1 MASGT
6 NDDACSSHAGT
17 SATPNCLQLAC
28 GVQRVRILYSMCLVS
43 SMMGRGSNSSDTSSN
58 NGRRVRRAANRR
70 MRHRGP
76 CQPVAAE
83 PLRRRHRPRC
93 CTRCRKR
100 PSNRLAGTLISR
112 ARRDPSG
119 LVCSNITQSDQSL
132 ALRVRCTVL
141 RLSCVMIPES
151 CLNPEGWAATNGG
164 RSGEVP
170 SSFIHIWGATFK
182 QYTVAPPSLSHH
194 TTTNPSIAPPPPTLQ
209 LCRAVR
215 TWACL

>member
-1 MASGT
+1 MLYDQSGRSLLGSWLQVQT
-6 NDDACSSHAGT
+6 TMHAAPMQVHPLRQTVCSWHVACSVFAYV
-17 SATPNCLQLAC
+17 P
-28 GVQRVRILYSMCLVS
+28 GVKYD
-43 SMMGRGSNSSDTSSN
+43 GEGSNNSDTSN
-58 NGRRVRRAANRR
+58 NGRRVRRAAHRR

-100 PSNRLAGTLISR
+100 PSNRPAGTLISR

-119 LVCSNITQSDQSL
+119 LVCSNTTQSDQSL

-151 CLNPEGWAATNGG
+151 CLNLEGWAATNGG

-170 SSFIHIWGATFK
+170 SSSIIHTWGATCK
-182 QYTVAPPSLSHH
+182 Q
-194 TTTNPSIAPPPPTLQ
+194 
-209 LCRAVR
+209 
-215 TWACL
+215 